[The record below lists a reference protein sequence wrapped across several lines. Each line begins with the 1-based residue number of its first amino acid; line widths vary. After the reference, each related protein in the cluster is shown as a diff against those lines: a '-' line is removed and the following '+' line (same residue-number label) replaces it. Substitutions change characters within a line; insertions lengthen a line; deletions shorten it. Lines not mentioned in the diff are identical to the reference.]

1 MFKDFHLMAIINEEG
16 EEGVELQGIQLH
28 RLQHSILI
36 ADWHQQYDI
45 FVGKDE
51 RQFSASWELGTDEYF
66 IIPDHELS
74 EDFTEI
80 NNIEPFINVEM
91 VNLNVSLIDSITGIV
106 ARVTDENNNQI
117 MLFQRFT
124 KNQVIKPGK
133 YFFARENAFVGEND
147 NVLTL
152 RNKLTAVYYIENKTL
167 LVDSIYNAQA
177 FLPSLSKYYAEA
189 SKDMI
194 RDTLSHGRIE
204 CADRKMVADIAHR
217 NRTMRRQFVII
228 EEEGVLDLFSAK
240 HIQAVAA
247 EGNIEIQVQND
258 KIVFPTDNKS
268 IKAVLVCLS
277 DRLVR
282 SLLTNEVHESNSKQ
296 KVVDSI

>member
-1 MFKDFHLMAIINEEG
+1 MFKEFHLMAIINEEG
-16 EEGVELQGIQLH
+16 ENGVELQEIPFDKDWD
-28 RLQHSILI
+28 SILK

-45 FVGKDE
+45 FLGKDE
-51 RQFSASWELGTDEYF
+51 RQFSASWKLGEDEYF

-74 EDFTEI
+74 EKFREI
-80 NNIEPFINVEM
+80 NIKYFINFKTVK
-91 VNLNVSLIDSITGIV
+91 LNVSLIDSITGIV
-106 ARVTDENNNQI
+106 VCVMDENDDQI
-117 MLFQRFT
+117 MLFQNFARS
-124 KNQVIKPGK
+124 QVIKPGK
-133 YFFARENAFVGEND
+133 YWTRENFVGEKGD
-147 NVLTL
+147 LLTF

-167 LVDSIYNAQA
+167 LVDSILYAQS

-204 CADRKMVADIAHR
+204 CEDRKMVADIAHR
-217 NRTMRRQFVII
+217 NRTMRRQFAII
-228 EEEGVLDLFSAK
+228 EESGVLSHFSAK

-282 SLLTNEVHESNSKQ
+282 SLLTNEVHESDSKQ
-296 KVVDSI
+296 KVVAPI